1 MLKLLKEA
9 SKRGIKVMHGV
20 CVCESQ
26 ASFYQY
32 DRERQL
38 FSPEPRGQVSFDL
51 RQDLKTE
58 DGADGFL
65 KVADDVKQ
73 MCREFIP
80 DLEVPS
86 YLHIPEPQ

>member
-9 SKRGIKVMHGV
+9 SGGGIKVMHGV
-20 CVCESQ
+20 CVFESQ

-32 DRERQL
+32 DREQQL
-38 FSPEPRGQVSFDL
+38 SPEPQGQVHFDL
-51 RQDLKTE
+51 GQDLATE
-58 DGADGFL
+58 DGAVGFL
-65 KVADDVKQ
+65 KVANNVKQ
-73 MCREFIP
+73 MCQEFIP